1 MTDLLTELGPLG
13 RALAVVFC
21 VGAVAFVLSLLRIRG
36 LWK

>member
-1 MTDLLTELGPLG
+1 MTDFLAGLGSLG